1 MKNIIKLGLIL
12 GLFAVVSCA
21 LLAVV
26 NNFTAPVIKK
36 LEAEKEQ
43 QALKMVLPSASQYIA
58 ADSETVNAAIAS
70 SGINLG
76 STVISGIFKAVDENN
91 ETIGYAANIT
101 GPTFETSTILLG
113 MDTDMTIPGINI
125 LKTTDTP
132 GGQKMKDYK
141 TSKASSNKSFTE
153 QFAGVKPFES
163 FEDGK
168 DYETISGATLSSAGI
183 SNMIKLG
190 ISVIQ
195 TYAAKNK

>member
-113 MDTDMTIPGINI
+113 MDTDMTITGINI

-132 GGQKMKDYK
+132 GSQKMKDYK

-190 ISVIQ
+190 IGVIK
-195 TYAAKNK
+195 TYATKNK

>member
-26 NNFTAPVIKK
+26 NNFTDPVIKK

-43 QALKMVLPSASQYIA
+43 QALKLVLPQAAQYFA
-58 ADSETVNAAIAS
+58 ADSEAVNAAISAS
-70 SGINLG
+70 GTNMG
-76 STVISGIFKAVDENN
+76 STVLSTIFRAVDENN
-91 ETIGYAANIT
+91 NTIGYAANIT
-101 GPTFETSTILLG
+101 GPTFENSTILLG
-113 MDTDMTIPGINI
+113 MDTDMTITGISI
-125 LKTTDTP
+125 LKTTDAP

-141 TSKASSNKSFTE
+141 TSKVSQNKSFTE
-153 QFAGVKPFES
+153 QFAGIKPFES

-168 DYETISGATLSSAGI
+168 DYETISGATLSSAGV

-190 ISVIQ
+190 ISVIKA
-195 TYAAKNK
+195 YAASNK

>member
-43 QALKMVLPSASQYIA
+43 QALKLVLPQAAQYFA

-76 STVISGIFKAVDENN
+76 STVISGIFKAVNENN

-113 MDTDMTIPGINI
+113 MDTDMTITGINI

-141 TSKASSNKSFTE
+141 TSKVSSNKSFTE
-153 QFAGVKPFES
+153 QFAGIKPFES

-168 DYETISGATLSSAGI
+168 DYETISGATLSSAGV

-190 ISVIQ
+190 MGVIKA
-195 TYAAKNK
+195 YADANK